1 MRARGRKGY
10 FAPGPGA
17 PPPLEVEVRR
27 RIRFSDTDPMAIMW
41 HGRYPLLF
49 EEAAEELGR
58 RIGLSYAE
66 YFEAG
71 LRAPIVAL
79 HVDYFHPLLLD
90 EEVTVRASL
99 CWHDGARLNT
109 EYRIF
114 KPDGTLATSG
124 YTVQLLTAH
133 DSGLPCLVVPE
144 LLRRCQER
152 WLAGELPRRP

>member
-1 MRARGRKGY
+1 MRARGKKGY
-10 FAPGPGA
+10 FEQLPDAPA
-17 PPPLEVEVRR
+17 PLTVEVRR

-49 EEAAEELGR
+49 EEAAEELAR
-58 RIGLSYAE
+58 RCGLSYSD

-90 EEVTVRASL
+90 EEATIRASL
-99 CWHDGARLNT
+99 VWHDGARLNT

-124 YTVQLLTAH
+124 YTVQLLTDH
-133 DSGLPCLVVPE
+133 RTGLPCLVVPE
-144 LLRRCQER
+144 LLRRCHSR
-152 WLAGELPRRP
+152 WRAGKLPQAP

>member
-1 MRARGRKGY
+1 MRTRGRKAY
-10 FAPGPGA
+10 FETAPDA
-17 PPPLEVEVRR
+17 PPPLTVAVRR

-58 RIGLSYAE
+58 RIGLSYPE
-66 YFEAG
+66 YFAAG

-79 HVDYFHPLLLD
+79 HVDYVQPLLLD
-90 EEVTVRASL
+90 EEVTIRAAL
-99 CWHDGARLNT
+99 YWHDGARLNT
-109 EYRIF
+109 EYRVF

-124 YTVQLLTAH
+124 YTVQLLTDH
-133 DSGLPCLVVPE
+133 QSGLPCLVVPE

-152 WLAGELPRRP
+152 WRAGELPQEP

>member
-1 MRARGRKGY
+1 MRARGKKGY
-10 FAPGPGA
+10 FETVPGA
-17 PPPLEVEVRR
+17 PPPLTVVVRR

-58 RIGLSYAE
+58 RIGLSYAD

-79 HVDYFHPLLLD
+79 HVDYVQPLLLD
-90 EEVTVRASL
+90 EEVAIEASL
-99 CWHDGARLNT
+99 YWHDGARLNT
-109 EYRIF
+109 GYRIY
-114 KPDGTLATSG
+114 KPDGSLATTG
-124 YTVQLLTAH
+124 CTVQLLTDH
-133 DSGLPCLVVPE
+133 RSGLPCLVVPE

-152 WLAGELPRRP
+152 WRAGELPREP

>member
-1 MRARGRKGY
+1 MRNRGKKAY
-10 FAPGPGA
+10 FEQTADAPA
-17 PPPLEVEVRR
+17 PLEVEVRR

-41 HGRYPLLF
+41 HGRYPILF

-58 RIGLSYAE
+58 QCGLSYQE

-79 HVDYFHPLLLD
+79 HVDYFLPLLLD
-90 EEVTVRASL
+90 EEVTIRASL

-114 KPDGTLATSG
+114 KPDGSLATSG
-124 YTVQLLTAH
+124 YTVQLLTDH
-133 DSGLPCLVVPE
+133 RTGLPCIIVPE
-144 LLRRCQER
+144 LLRRCQSR
-152 WLAGELPRRP
+152 WRAGELPQRP